1 MRPFFTAALILILS
15 TLSLRA
21 DPVERSYI
29 GYGRLIVN
37 DSLGDFRDRWRTGSV
52 AASHVW
58 GPDWTGALPGRPFDI
73 LEFRVLAEVI
83 YPLSYNA
90 PRAGD
95 RPYAAAWSFGMH
107 THFQRGGWD
116 LATGADLV
124 ITGPQTGLPDFARAL
139 HEVLSLPKPSRAV
152 LAGQVPNGFH
162 AAAVVE
168 AGRDLSLGGA
178 TLRPFVELRAG
189 VETLARV
196 GFDLTIGPAGQG
208 ELLVRDP
215 VTGHRY
221 RTITGDATGFSF
233 VAGADIARVTD
244 SLYLPASTNTLT
256 DSRHRLRAGL
266 HWQGEKW
273 QGFYGLTWLGPEF
286 VGQQSGQLVGAV
298 RIKFTF

>member
-37 DSLGDFRDRWRTGSV
+37 DSLGDFHDRWRTGSV

-152 LAGQVPNGFH
+152 LAGCPTAFTPPPWS
-162 AAAVVE
+162 
-168 AGRDLSLGGA
+168 RPGA
-178 TLRPFVELRAG
+178 TCRWAAHPCAPSSNC
-189 VETLARV
+189 A
-196 GFDLTIGPAGQG
+196 
-208 ELLVRDP
+208 
-215 VTGHRY
+215 
-221 RTITGDATGFSF
+221 
-233 VAGADIARVTD
+233 
-244 SLYLPASTNTLT
+244 PASKPSPASAST
-256 DSRHRLRAGL
+256 
-266 HWQGEKW
+266 
-273 QGFYGLTWLGPEF
+273 
-286 VGQQSGQLVGAV
+286 
-298 RIKFTF
+298 